1 MAVRQ
6 CISGPD
12 IPEHV
17 NPFPAGV
24 KIGNMVFSAAI
35 GGDDPDT
42 HELPEDEE
50 SQIGNAFR
58 TMRNMLRRA
67 GGSPAH
73 VARVSVYVRDRS
85 IRPRVNP
92 HWLEMF
98 PDKDDR
104 LPGFSRDY
112 DIVCEGKPVI
122 KGSSD
127 PNYLGDGGAPAR
139 DGQRQVLHRPVR
151 QFPGQA

>member
-92 HWLEMF
+92 HWLKMF
-98 PDKDDR
+98 PDEDD
-104 LPGFSRDY
+104 
-112 DIVCEGKPVI
+112 
-122 KGSSD
+122 
-127 PNYLGDGGAPAR
+127 
-139 DGQRQVLHRPVR
+139 RPVR
-151 QFPGQA
+151 HMVPADMPPGRHIQLEFIAVLA

>member
-67 GGSPAH
+67 GTSNSNSSPYSPE
-73 VARVSVYVRDRS
+73 RLKYS
-85 IRPRVNP
+85 IKSAETSQVVT
-92 HWLEMF
+92 
-98 PDKDDR
+98 
-104 LPGFSRDY
+104 SR
-112 DIVCEGKPVI
+112 E
-122 KGSSD
+122 
-127 PNYLGDGGAPAR
+127 
-139 DGQRQVLHRPVR
+139 
-151 QFPGQA
+151 